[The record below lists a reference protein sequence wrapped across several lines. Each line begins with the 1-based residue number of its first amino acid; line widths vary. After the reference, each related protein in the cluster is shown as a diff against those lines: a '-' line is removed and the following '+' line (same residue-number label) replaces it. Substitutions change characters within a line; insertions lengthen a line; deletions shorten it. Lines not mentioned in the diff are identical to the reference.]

1 MFKTGVEPISR
12 HVLVL
17 ESPKG
22 LETMDLARRLREI
35 GAPVTTAANFAEAEQ
50 LLREEQD
57 DFGALMIPTSYEP
70 KQLKR
75 SLKALNFIGPSGCI
89 NLISVGD
96 RPANAERKKLRKA
109 GIKLALWNPISEPN
123 LRFQINRALHQGREG
138 FGSRDNPRIPSQFGC
153 TVSIGDRHKDAAIYS
168 LAESGAFLATNRASM
183 KGSRIDLKL
192 RIPGGPIETSALVV
206 YANVPGNLQR
216 PGLPMGMGVHFDE
229 LERDDRKRLRT
240 LIEECIG
247 QLEV

>member
-1 MFKTGVEPISR
+1 MSITGVERISR

-35 GAPVTTAANFAEAEQ
+35 GAPVTTAANFDEAEE
-50 LLREEQD
+50 LLRADQD
-57 DFGALMIPTSYEP
+57 DFGALLIPTSYEP
-70 KQLKR
+70 KQLKKA
-75 SLKALNFIGPSGCI
+75 LKALLSMGPPGCV

-96 RPANAERKKLRKA
+96 PPSDSERKKLRKL
-109 GIKLALWNPISEPN
+109 GIKLALWNPIAEPN

-138 FGSRDNPRIPSQFGC
+138 FGSRNNPRIPSQFGC

-168 LAESGAFLATNRASM
+168 LAETGAFLVTPRASM
-183 KGSRIDLKL
+183 KGSQVDLKL
-192 RIPGGPIETSALVV
+192 RIPGGTIETSAMVV

-216 PGLPMGMGVHFDE
+216 PGLPLGMGVHFDE
-229 LERDDRKRLRT
+229 LERDDQKRLRT
-240 LIEECIG
+240 LIADCIS